1 MTDETFDPFAVAA
14 ASIAAQQA
22 AEAERVARLKV
33 LGRFS
38 DDIPPPGVPSSP
50 RVWGICRLA
59 GAIMANGHIDYRDYG
74 QEHPMR
80 FHSEAELGKVS
91 WRGREAIYVDF
102 REAFRL
108 VAAPVYD
115 VIGVA
120 HAIDLEVG
128 KVPRTLHE
136 RTRLERT
143 EAGWVVTI
151 EDGTPEE
158 AEFVRFAYEDIA
170 ANMLREM
177 PTREETDTWLK
188 QQPPRPAPGDRP
200 GLWAPRPL
208 PRHPR

>member
-14 ASIAAQQA
+14 ASIAARQA
-22 AEAERVARLKV
+22 VEAERAMRLKA
-33 LGRFS
+33 LGRS
-38 DDIPPPGVPSSP
+38 GDDLPPPGVPSSP

-59 GAIMANGHIDYRDYG
+59 GVITAQGYIDYRDYG

-80 FHSEAELGKVS
+80 FHSEAELGRVS

-108 VAAPVYD
+108 VAAPTYD

-120 HAIDLEVG
+120 HTIDLEVG

-136 RTRLERT
+136 RTRLEHT
-143 EAGWVVTI
+143 ESGWSVTI

-158 AEFVRFAYEDIA
+158 AEFVRFACEDIA
-170 ANMLREM
+170 ASMLREM
-177 PTREETDTWLK
+177 PTREEADTWLK

-200 GLWAPRPL
+200 GVWVRPPL
-208 PRHPR
+208 PGDPR